1 MTTKRKRLIWILAL
15 TPVVILLLLGGGIF
29 YMYRKGVAADKA
41 VEPLGTV
48 KISPDGKIKLGDT
61 VTASVLL
68 KCPWHRRPVAAK
80 AVAGKGTRLV
90 AKPDFARIS
99 RGLGADTWKVSVRL
113 KPYRLGAIP
122 DGKLD
127 IQFNRY
133 NDKTKMLD
141 MKLLIPSFVVDP
153 IKLGAADKLQL
164 AGSVEEIAPPSYIK
178 YYVAGGLIVLLI
190 IGAIVYIAYNLGRRA
205 ELKAVSPWDLALMR
219 LHGIRSLLGSGSAD
233 LETCFVS
240 LTDVVRSYL
249 EERFSLRAPTQ
260 TTDEFLHEL
269 RDSDVLPEEDHRR
282 FLEDFMTSADLVKFA
297 KMPPSE
303 SDLLHTVSKAE
314 TLINETRPVEKPE
327 ENEGGEK

>member
-15 TPVVILLLLGGGIF
+15 TPVVILLLLGGGVL

-41 VEPLGTV
+41 IEPLGTV
-48 KISPDGKIKLGDT
+48 KILPDEKIRLGDT

-68 KCPWHRRPVAAK
+68 KCPWHRRPVEAK
-80 AVAGKGTRLV
+80 AIAGKGSRLV
-90 AKPDFARIS
+90 AKPDFLRIS
-99 RGLGADTWKVSVRL
+99 RGFGSDTWKVSVKL

-122 DGKLD
+122 EGKLD

-133 NDKTKMLD
+133 DDKTKMLD
-141 MKLLIPSFVVDP
+141 MKLVIPTFVVDP
-153 IKLGAADKLQL
+153 IKLGAGDKLQL
-164 AGSVEEIAPPSYIK
+164 AGSVKEVVPPSYIK
-178 YYVAGGLIVLLI
+178 YYVIGGVIILLI
-190 IGAIVYIAYNLGRRA
+190 IGAIIYIAYNLGRRA

-219 LHGIRSLLGSGSAD
+219 LRSLRSLLGSGSAD

-249 EERFSLRAPTQ
+249 EERFNLRAPTQ

-269 RDSDVLPEEDHRR
+269 RNSDVLPEEEHRR

-314 TLINETRPVEKPE
+314 TLINETRPVEKTE
-327 ENEGGEK
+327 ETEGGAK